1 MRDGYN
7 IAQRG
12 FPVVTLITED
22 FWEQGSFVATSLG
35 MPDIPRVKLPH
46 PVAGLGE
53 EKISLIA
60 QGVIEDILDSF
71 LNV

>member
-1 MRDGYN
+1 M
-7 IAQRG
+7 AK
-12 FPVVTLITED
+12 
-22 FWEQGSFVATSLG
+22 SLG

-53 EKISLIA
+53 ENISLIA
-60 QGVIEDILDSF
+60 EDVIEDILDSF